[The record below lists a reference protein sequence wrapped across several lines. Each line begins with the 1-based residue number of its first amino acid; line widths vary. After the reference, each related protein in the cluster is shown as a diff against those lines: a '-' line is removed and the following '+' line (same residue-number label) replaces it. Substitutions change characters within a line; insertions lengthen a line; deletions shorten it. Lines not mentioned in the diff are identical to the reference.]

1 MKSPEF
7 KNEIVV
13 ERVPNP
19 RCLSFHFATVSSCAR
34 FMTEARPFAESQI
47 LFNITDREA
56 KVGNRNLLVSPCFDI
71 DEVEKFLSRPMDS
84 TP

>member
-1 MKSPEF
+1 MNKPEF

-19 RCLSFHFATVSSCAR
+19 RCLSFHFATVASCAR
-34 FMTEARPFAESQI
+34 FLEEAKPFAETQV

-56 KVGNRNLLVSPCFDI
+56 EAGSRNLLVSPCFDI
-71 DEVEKFLSRPMDS
+71 GEVEKFLSRPMG
-84 TP
+84 